1 MKEYSKILD
10 YLYSQLPMF
19 QRTGAMAYKNTLD
32 NTRALD
38 ELFGHPHRHFKT
50 IHVAGTN
57 GKGSVS
63 HMLAS
68 VLQEAGYKTG
78 LYTSPHLVDFRERIR
93 INGKMIPEEEV
104 VSFVERFIGM
114 NTHAGLEPSFFELTV
129 AMAFD
134 HFKNNGVDVAVIEA
148 GLGGR
153 LDSTNIITPE
163 VSVITNISLDH
174 TALLGGT
181 VPVIAAEKAGI
192 IKPGVPVVISESD
205 EVYDPI
211 FEGRAAET
219 GSSIVFADREY
230 QASYSMLL
238 PEGLQ
243 VFNFS
248 RKGKLDFPALK
259 TDLRGSYQGRNIA
272 GVLGVLDVLKENGWQ
287 IDPASV
293 YRGLERVKANT
304 GLRGRWEIV
313 GANPLVICDTG
324 HNEGGLRL
332 VMGQLRNMAWKKLHL
347 VFGMVSD
354 KDVESV
360 LKLLPGEAIYYFT
373 QAAIPRALD
382 SGVLK
387 QKAEA
392 AGLKGQA
399 FPSVMAAVADALNHA
414 GPDDVVFIG
423 GSSFVVAD
431 YLAQT
436 TLPTSLK

>member
-1 MKEYSKILD
+1 MKNYSEILD

-19 QRTGAMAYKNTLD
+19 QRTGAAAYKDTLD
-32 NTRALD
+32 NTWSLD
-38 ELFGHPHRHFKT
+38 EMFSYPHRQFKS

-93 INGKMIPEEEV
+93 VNGEMIPEKDV
-104 VSFVERFIGM
+104 VSFVERFMEM
-114 NTHAGLEPSFFELTV
+114 NAGVKLEPSFFELTV

-134 HFKNNGVDVAVIEA
+134 HFRNKQVDVAIIEV

-181 VPVIAAEKAGI
+181 VPLIAAEKAGV
-192 IKPGVPVVISESD
+192 IKPGIPVVISESD
-205 EVYDPI
+205 EVYNSI
-211 FEGRAAET
+211 FERKAAEAD
-219 GSSIVFADREY
+219 SPLCFADREY

-243 VFNFS
+243 VFNFT
-248 RKGKLDFPALK
+248 RNGTPDFSTLR
-259 TDLRGSYQGRNIA
+259 TDMLGSYQRKNIA
-272 GVLGVLDVLKENGWQ
+272 GVLKVLDILKSKGWQ
-287 IDPASV
+287 IDLASI

-313 GANPLVICDTG
+313 GANPAVVCDTG
-324 HNEGGLRL
+324 HNEGGLKM
-332 VMGQLRNMAWKKLHL
+332 VVDQLRNMAWKKLHI

-354 KDVESV
+354 KDVEGV
-360 LKLLPGEAIYYFT
+360 LKLLPKEANYYFT

-382 SGVLK
+382 AGILK

-392 AGLKGQA
+392 AGLKGRA
-399 FPSVMAAVADALNHA
+399 FPSVKAAVKAALSQA
-414 GPDDVVFIG
+414 GPNDVVFIG

-431 YLAQT
+431 YLA
-436 TLPTSLK
+436 